1 VTPVYLV
8 DYHIH
13 TQRCGHASGED
24 REYIEAAISR
34 GLREMGFSDH
44 VPRFY
49 QPKDTKTAITERG
62 MNAED
67 LEGYVRA
74 VSAYRK
80 EYPELKIKL
89 GLEVDFVPGWEKEIE
104 RIASM
109 YPWDYLIGSVHFIPE
124 WNYGYIVRETEHG
137 PEEIYPEYFKKVA
150 EAAES
155 GLFDFLGHIDLPKRT
170 FERLAPEVMA
180 ELHRELAERLGKAG
194 AVIELNTYGIRG
206 SKVPNAGLYPDE
218 QLLRFCREQGVRVT
232 LGSDAHRPQ
241 DVGADFERA
250 TELLRSVGYTEI
262 VTFERRVAKAVSWE

>member
-1 VTPVYLV
+1 MYLV

-155 GLFDFLGHIDLPKRT
+155 GLFDVLGHIDLPKRS

-180 ELHRELAERLGKAG
+180 DLQQELAERLGKAG

-206 SKVPNAGLYPDE
+206 GKIKNVGLYPDE

-241 DVGADFERA
+241 DVGADFEQA
-250 TELLRSVGYTEI
+250 LKLMRSAGYTEI
-262 VTFERRVAKAVSWE
+262 VTFERRSVKMIPWETY

>member
-1 VTPVYLV
+1 MYLV
-8 DYHIH
+8 DYHVH
-13 TQRCGHASGED
+13 TERCGHACGED
-24 REYIEAAISR
+24 RQYIETAISR
-34 GLREMGFSDH
+34 GLQEMGFSDH

-49 QPKDTKTAITERG
+49 QPEDAKAAVTERG
-62 MNAED
+62 MSAAE
-67 LEGYVRA
+67 LEGYVQA
-74 VSAYRK
+74 VLVYQK

-89 GLEVDFVPGWEKEIE
+89 GLEVDFVPGWERKIE
-104 RIASM
+104 RIGSM

-124 WNYGYIVRETEHG
+124 WNYGYIARETEHG

-170 FERLAPEVMA
+170 FERLVPGVMA
-180 ELHRELAERLGKAG
+180 DLHQELAERLGKAN

-206 SKVPNAGLYPDE
+206 SKVKDAGLYPDE

-241 DVGADFERA
+241 DVGADFGQA
-250 TELLRSVGYTEI
+250 LELMRSVGYTEI
-262 VTFERRVAKAVSWE
+262 TTFQRRVAKLISWEK